1 MEPAGNRVWVG
12 RVFSQGVRRESLA
25 AERLG
30 RSPGSRPRVLV
41 VVQELVQGRAEPRG
55 GILRHD
61 ERECRIGRDGRA
73 RRERGR
79 GRGWGRGLPGFA
91 GVSWCGLE
99 CACRHRERFRAETPE
114 TSPRA
119 SCRSGSA
126 ESLRGRFCS
135 RKHTAVERK
144 RPFAALFWPR
154 DKPTQ
159 RCARRGVPPPRGAS
173 RRARVDPPV
182 RPRRGVVAPREVRE
196 RLAVRRRSSP
206 EPSRRRMFST
216 QTSPSREKT
225 LATPRLARS
234 PSPRSARPRWR

>member
-1 MEPAGNRVWVG
+1 MDGGNRAGVG
-12 RVFSQGVRRESLA
+12 RVFSQGVRRVDA
-25 AERLG
+25 AERVG
-30 RSPGSRPRVLV
+30 RSRSRPRVLV

-55 GILRHD
+55 GILRHGASV
-61 ERECRIGRDGRA
+61 ESRDGRA
-73 RRERGR
+73 RGERGR

-99 CACRHRERFRAETPE
+99 CACRHRERFRAETLE

-126 ESLRGRFCS
+126 ESLRGRNLSPDGSTRQWKSKELLPRF
-135 RKHTAVERK
+135 
-144 RPFAALFWPR
+144 FFFWPR

-159 RCARRGVPPPRGAS
+159 RCARRGVPPPRRAS
-173 RRARVDPPV
+173 RRARVEPPV

-196 RLAVRRRSSP
+196 RLAVRRGSSP
-206 EPSRRRMFST
+206 VPSRRRMFST